1 MTVPDVAVPDDR
13 CPTVPRPEATT
24 GGGARLMA
32 VGFVLITTEAGA
44 EEQVYRQLLKVP
56 EITELMPLFGEF
68 DMIAKVDV
76 TDGDALTKTVQE
88 SIRSLAGI
96 LDTKTLAASQP

>member
-1 MTVPDVAVPDDR
+1 
-13 CPTVPRPEATT
+13 
-24 GGGARLMA
+24 MA